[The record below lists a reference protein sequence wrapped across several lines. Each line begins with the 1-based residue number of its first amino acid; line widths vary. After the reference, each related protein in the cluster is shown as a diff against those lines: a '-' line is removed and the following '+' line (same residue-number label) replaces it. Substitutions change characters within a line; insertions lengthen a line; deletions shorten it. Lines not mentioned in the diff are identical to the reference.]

1 MPAGGRRPGAGAPRG
16 NTNALKFGR
25 RSAHLKAILGAISQV
40 PEARDYFAMVRL
52 KQIENERIAA
62 AELRTALLEV
72 LKDSPAANN
81 ALLTYLGR
89 TRPGSIDPSTNAQGG
104 QASEDNQTKNKPPFT
119 HPTSFKSRQK
129 NTIANQIR
137 RVN

>member
-81 ALLTYLGR
+81 ASSPTWGGPGQVQSTHQQTHKVGKQARTIKPKTNPLLPT
-89 TRPGSIDPSTNAQGG
+89 PP
-104 QASEDNQTKNKPPFT
+104 ASKVDKKTQ
-119 HPTSFKSRQK
+119 
-129 NTIANQIR
+129 
-137 RVN
+137 